1 MYFTTRNCTI
11 LLLIFCLLII
21 TFPGVAL
28 SAGSPGPPPARV
40 VTAPLVERRI
50 SPTISLTGSVVAE
63 LKSRVA
69 AEVAGQVISAPPK
82 EGVFVKKG
90 APLCRL
96 DGEILQRSLEV
107 ANREIDAATILLEK
121 GNLDFERVKPVF
133 ESHATSRQAYDD
145 RLYRLKELEAKL
157 AIARVKRN
165 RLQVEIDRKTIRA
178 PFAGVVAER
187 LCEIGEWISVGSTVC
202 HLVDLTRLSA
212 EIPVPAR
219 YLPFIKAG
227 SSFTIHVGPDAATIK
242 GRFNRI
248 IPAGDLKAR
257 TFPLRLDLP
266 VAAELLPGFDL
277 EVLLPTGKPESALL
291 APRDAIVRKGK
302 KTTVVTILAD
312 RAEIVPV
319 TISGYDGNDAVIS
332 SSKLKA
338 GNKLTS
344 GMAVVVRGNERL
356 RPGQSVTVI
365 PATEKKPEGK
375 SLKEQKQ

>member
-1 MYFTTRNCTI
+1 MYFIARKIKI
-11 LLLIFCLLII
+11 LLLISGLLIMA
-21 TFPGVAL
+21 FPGAVS
-28 SAGSPGPPPARV
+28 SADPPGPPPARV
-40 VTAPLVERRI
+40 VTAPLVERQV

-63 LKSRVA
+63 LESRVA
-69 AEVAGQVISAPPK
+69 AKVAGLVISAPPK
-82 EGVFVKKG
+82 EGIFVEKG
-90 APLCRL
+90 TILCRL

-157 AIARVKRN
+157 AIARVKRD
-165 RLQVEIDRKTIRA
+165 RLQIEISHKTIRA

-187 LCEIGEWISVGSTVC
+187 LCEIGEWISAGATIC

-212 EIPVPAR
+212 EVPVPAR

-227 SSFTIHVGPDAATIK
+227 ASFAVRIGPDATAIK

-248 IPAGDLKAR
+248 IPTGDFKAR

-266 VAAELLPGFDL
+266 AEARLLPGFDL
-277 EVLLPTGKPESALL
+277 EVLLPTGKPRNALL
-291 APRDAIVRKGK
+291 APRAAIVRQGE
-302 KTTVVTILAD
+302 KTTVVTIIEN
-312 RAEIVPV
+312 RAEIVSV
-319 TISGYDGNDAVIS
+319 TISGYDGSDVIIS
-332 SSKLKA
+332 ASQLKA
-338 GNKLTS
+338 GNLLTS

-365 PATEKKPEGK
+365 PATGK
-375 SLKEQKQ
+375 SPEEQKQ